1 MAKKR
6 RKEKGPWDRFVL
18 WMRSNQRILWVVLL
32 ILCAF
37 SFGFVGPVQDFFMG
51 TMGSQAI
58 ERVYGETITQGDWKI
73 AYERLSVLRPLIQ
86 EAWFSTFE
94 PLPGALSEAAL
105 MFQQGGIDPLD
116 YFAFQEKA
124 HRLGLRV
131 SDKELGYAIR
141 ALWQR
146 LEGMRRAV
154 VEFQEQFPTPAK
166 DTQEQQMR
174 RMRLRSLAQEMEQA
188 LRSAPFDNGS
198 WTEIISRASRVKL
211 PPREVEE
218 TLREVLL
225 IAKLRQYIRDSV
237 VVTPQ
242 EVFEEYQK
250 ERQRRK
256 LSWIEAGISP
266 ELEEKVAGTVTEE
279 KLNLYFDT
287 HRGEFDLEPG
297 IRAQWLLL
305 PREHFEKEARAK
317 ITDADLER
325 YYEQNRN
332 EFRRPT
338 VSSAEAGFYPLSEED
353 KAAFDKELFYS
364 LEEVED
370 KVREKVIE
378 RRTNSEM
385 GRFANILRQRLYP
398 LAPRDDETAS
408 PPTPPTFSELVQEYD
423 FLEMGS
429 TDGYVNEEKAEA
441 GFGKG
446 YGTQVSQW
454 FTSAARSQGTPSI
467 KALERAV
474 EGDNGMVFYADVD
487 YMGARQAA
495 LSDVEDEV
503 RKAVIVEEALVLLES
518 ALKEYSDKIHEG
530 EKQFEDLSAEKLEVE
545 VGEETVTVELGSVQS
560 ALGHVGKYES
570 VMVPKPE
577 EEETGEAGEEEDATT
592 DEGEDGDEP
601 AEVAH
606 EASNALKE
614 AGFDIE
620 KAGLTGVAASPET
633 EAVYLVRVDDVVLP
647 DPEGFEDDKS
657 WIRSRL
663 LRERQQG
670 YFTLWRS
677 EIRREARGGLA
688 LSEEMLPGEA
698 GEEPEV

>member
-32 ILCAF
+32 IICAF

-51 TMGSQAI
+51 TMGSQPI
-58 ERVYGETITQGDWKI
+58 ERVYGQTITQGEWKI
-73 AYERLSVLRPLIQ
+73 ELDRLNVLTPLIQ
-86 EAWFSTFE
+86 QAWFSTFE
-94 PLPGALSEAAL
+94 PLPGALSEAAAML
-105 MFQQGGIDPLD
+105 QREGIDPLD

-146 LEGMRRAV
+146 LEGFGRAV
-154 VEFQEQFPTPAK
+154 EEFQEQFPTPAK
-166 DTQEQQMR
+166 NQQEQQMR

-188 LRSAPFDNGS
+188 LRSAPFDSES
-198 WTEIISRASRVKL
+198 WMRIIGNASRMKV

-256 LSWIEAGISP
+256 LSWIEADLSP
-266 ELEEKVAGTVTEE
+266 ELEEKVAATVTEE
-279 KLNLYFDT
+279 KLELYFET
-287 HRGEFDLEPG
+287 HQGEFDLEPG
-297 IRAQWLLL
+297 IRARWLLL
-305 PREHFEKEARAK
+305 PREHFEEEARTK
-317 ITDADLER
+317 ITDADLEM

-332 EFRRPT
+332 EFRRPI
-338 VSSAEAGFYPLSEED
+338 VSSAEAGFYPLSDEE
-353 KAAFDKELFYS
+353 KAAFDKELFFD

-370 KVREKVIE
+370 EVREKVIKG
-378 RRTNSEM
+378 RTDIEM
-385 GRFANILRQRLYP
+385 GRFASILQQRLYP
-398 LAPRDDETAS
+398 PPPRDDETAS
-408 PPTPPTFSELVQEYD
+408 PPVPPSFSELVKEYD
-423 FLEMGS
+423 FLETGS
-429 TDGYVNEEKAEA
+429 TDGYVTEEKAEE

-454 FTSAARSQGTPSI
+454 FTSAARSQGAPSI
-467 KALERAV
+467 KAPERAV
-474 EGDNGMVFYADVD
+474 EGDNGMLFYSDVD
-487 YMGARQAA
+487 YVGARPAT
-495 LSDVEDEV
+495 LSDVKDEV
-503 RKAVIVEEALVLLES
+503 REAVIVEEALVLLES
-518 ALKEYSDKIHEG
+518 SLKEYSEKINEN
-530 EKQFEDLSAEKLEVE
+530 EKAFGDLSTDTLEVE
-545 VGEETVTVELGSVQS
+545 VGDETATVSLSSVES
-560 ALGHVGKYES
+560 ALGYVGKYES
-570 VMVPKPE
+570 VMVPKPDE
-577 EEETGEAGEEEDATT
+577 EESGEADEEETADSG
-592 DEGEDGDEP
+592 DGGDDEP

-606 EASNALKE
+606 ESSNALKE

-620 KAGLTGVAASPET
+620 KAGLTGVAASPENK
-633 EAVYLVRVDDVVLP
+633 AAYLVRVDDVVLP
-647 DPEGFEDDKS
+647 DPEGFEEDKS

-688 LSEEMLPGEA
+688 PAEEVLPEDTAA
-698 GEEPEV
+698 GA